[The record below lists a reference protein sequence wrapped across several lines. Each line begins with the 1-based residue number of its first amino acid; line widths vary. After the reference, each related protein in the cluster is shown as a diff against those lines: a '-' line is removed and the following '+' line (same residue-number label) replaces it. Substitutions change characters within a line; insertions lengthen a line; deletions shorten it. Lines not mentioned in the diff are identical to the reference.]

1 MNEEVEIY
9 IQKVL
14 RHIPASGKDRQRLED
29 DLRAHLREAL
39 KKDDLPTVLAKMGK
53 PQEVA
58 EEFMWGVKLKYAGF
72 WKRLL
77 AFIIDM
83 AFCVLVSVPS
93 FVIGLVLNNAV
104 PQHPEGLDY
113 VIGAILILLVLA
125 LALTIVGTFLLYFP
139 ILEGRYGR
147 TLGKRLL
154 GLRVV
159 RENGTSIGF
168 KEAFL
173 RRLPFYFDFIAIDA
187 LFIPFTAKK
196 QRGFD
201 LIAQTLVI
209 EEAR

>member
-1 MNEEVEIY
+1 MNEEIEIY

-14 RHIPASGKDRQRLED
+14 RNIPASGKDRQRLED

-39 KKDDLPTVLAKMGK
+39 KKNDLPTVLAKMGK

-58 EEFMWGVKLKYAGF
+58 EEFMRGVKLRYAGF
-72 WKRLL
+72 WKRLF
-77 AFIIDM
+77 AFAIDM
-83 AFCVLVSVPS
+83 AFCVLVSLLPL
-93 FVIGLVLNNAV
+93 VIGVVLSNAV

-113 VIGAILILLVLA
+113 VIGAILIFLVLA

-173 RRLPFYFDFIAIDA
+173 RRLSFYFEFIAIDA

-196 QRGFD
+196 QRAFD
-201 LIAQTLVI
+201 LIAQTMVI
-209 EEAR
+209 EEI

>member
-1 MNEEVEIY
+1 MNEEFEIY

-14 RHIPASGKDRQRLED
+14 RDIPASGKDRQRLED

-39 KKDDLPTVLAKMGK
+39 KKDDLPTVLARMGK

-58 EEFMWGVKLKYAGF
+58 EEFMRGVKLRYAGF
-72 WKRLL
+72 WKRLF

-83 AFCVLVSVPS
+83 AFCVVVSLLPL
-93 FVIGLVLNNAV
+93 VIGVVLSNAV

-113 VIGAILILLVLA
+113 VIGAILILLILA

-173 RRLPFYFDFIAIDA
+173 RRLSFYFEFIAIDA

-196 QRGFD
+196 QRAFD
-201 LIAQTLVI
+201 LIAQTVVI
-209 EEAR
+209 EEI

>member
-14 RHIPASGKDRQRLED
+14 RDIPASGKDRQRLED

-39 KKDDLPTVLAKMGK
+39 EKDDLPTVLAKMGK

-58 EEFMWGVKLKYAGF
+58 EEFMRGLRLRYAGF

-83 AFCVLVSVPS
+83 AFCVLVSLFS
-93 FVIGLVLNNAV
+93 FVIGLVLSNAV

-113 VIGAILILLVLA
+113 VIGAILIFLVLA

-159 RENGTSIGF
+159 RENGISIGF

-173 RRLPFYFDFIAIDA
+173 RRLPFYFEFIAIDA

-201 LIAQTLVI
+201 LIAETLVI
-209 EEAR
+209 EEV

>member
-14 RHIPASGKDRQRLED
+14 RDIPASGKDRQRLED

-39 KKDDLPTVLAKMGK
+39 KKDDLPTVLARMGR

-58 EEFMWGVKLKYAGF
+58 EEFMRGVKLRYASF

-77 AFIIDM
+77 AYIIDS
-83 AFCVLVSVPS
+83 AFFVLLSLLS
-93 FVIGLVLNNAV
+93 FVIGLVLNNAR
-104 PQHPEGLDY
+104 PQHPEGLGY
-113 VIGAILILLVLA
+113 VISAVLILLILA
-125 LALTIVGTFLLYFP
+125 LALTVVGTLVLYFP

-173 RRLPFYFDFIAIDA
+173 RRLSFYFEFIAIDA

-201 LIAQTLVI
+201 LIAQTVVI
-209 EEAR
+209 EEI

>member
-14 RHIPASGKDRQRLED
+14 RHIPVSGKDRQRLED
-29 DLRAHLREAL
+29 DLGAHLREAL
-39 KKDDLPTVLAKMGK
+39 KQDDLPTVLARMGK

-58 EEFMWGVKLKYAGF
+58 EEFMRGVKLRYAGF
-72 WKRLL
+72 WKRLF

-83 AFCVLVSVPS
+83 AFCVLVFLLS

-104 PQHPEGLDY
+104 PQHPEGLDD
-113 VIGAILILLVLA
+113 VIGAILIFLVLA
-125 LALTIVGTFLLYFP
+125 LALTVVGTFLLYFP
-139 ILEGRYGR
+139 MLEGRYGR

-154 GLRVV
+154 GLRVI

-173 RRLPFYFDFIAIDA
+173 RRLPFYFDFIVIDV

-209 EEAR
+209 EEA

>member
-14 RHIPASGKDRQRLED
+14 RDIPASGKDRQRLED

-39 KKDDLPTVLAKMGK
+39 EKDDLPTVLAKMGK

-58 EEFMWGVKLKYAGF
+58 EEFMRGVRLRYAGF

-83 AFCVLVSVPS
+83 AFCVLVSLFS
-93 FVIGLVLNNAV
+93 FVIGLVLSNAV

-113 VIGAILILLVLA
+113 VIGAILIFLVLA

-159 RENGTSIGF
+159 RENGISIGF

-173 RRLPFYFDFIAIDA
+173 RRLPFYFEFIAIDA

-201 LIAQTLVI
+201 LIAETLVI
-209 EEAR
+209 EEV

>member
-1 MNEEVEIY
+1 MNKEIEIY
-9 IQKVL
+9 VQKVL
-14 RHIPASGKDRQRLED
+14 RDIPVSGKDRQRLED
-29 DLRAHLREAL
+29 DLRAHLKEAL

-58 EEFMWGVKLKYAGF
+58 EEFMRGVELRYAGF
-72 WKRLL
+72 WKRLFG
-77 AFIIDM
+77 FIIDM
-83 AFCVLVSVPS
+83 AFCLLVSLLS

-113 VIGAILILLVLA
+113 VIGAILIFLILA

-173 RRLPFYFDFIAIDA
+173 RRLPFYFEFIAIDA

-201 LIAQTLVI
+201 LIAETLVI
-209 EEAR
+209 EEV

>member
-9 IQKVL
+9 IQQVL
-14 RHIPASGKDRQRLED
+14 RDIRASGKDRQRLED
-29 DLRAHLREAL
+29 DLRAHLREAM

-58 EEFMWGVKLKYAGF
+58 EEFMRGVKLRYAGF
-72 WKRLL
+72 WKRLF

-83 AFCVLVSVPS
+83 AFCVLVSLLS

-173 RRLPFYFDFIAIDA
+173 RRLPFYFEFIPIDA

-201 LIAQTLVI
+201 LIARTLVI
-209 EEAR
+209 EEV

>member
-14 RHIPASGKDRQRLED
+14 RDIPASGKDRQRLED

-39 KKDDLPTVLAKMGK
+39 KKDDLPTVLTRMGK

-58 EEFMWGVKLKYAGF
+58 EEFMRGVKLRYAGF
-72 WKRLL
+72 WKRLF

-83 AFCVLVSVPS
+83 AFCVLVSLLS

-113 VIGAILILLVLA
+113 VIGAILIFLVLA

-147 TLGKRLL
+147 TLGKKLL

-173 RRLPFYFDFIAIDA
+173 RRLPFYFEFIAIDA

-209 EEAR
+209 EEA

>member
-1 MNEEVEIY
+1 MNEEIEIY

-14 RHIPASGKDRQRLED
+14 RDIPASGKDRQRLED

-39 KKDDLPTVLAKMGK
+39 KKDDLPTVLARMGK

-58 EEFMWGVKLKYAGF
+58 EEFMRGVKLRYAGF

-83 AFCVLVSVPS
+83 AFCVLVSLFS
-93 FVIGLVLNNAV
+93 FVIGLVLSNAV

-113 VIGAILILLVLA
+113 MIGAILIFLVLA
-125 LALTIVGTFLLYFP
+125 LALTVVGTFLLYFP

-173 RRLPFYFDFIAIDA
+173 RRLPFYFEFIAIDA

-201 LIAQTLVI
+201 LIAETLVI
-209 EEAR
+209 EEV